1 MRKQLSQMQ
10 QLLECTCGLQ
20 LARVPRS
27 SESPAAFLRTK
38 TSQVF
43 DLLLQGQETYWQHIL
58 DLPIRNDTIYEFR
71 VPGGII
77 FFCYASD
84 NDIFLF
90 GPLLIQG
97 DSRDNTLQIVTD
109 SVLPSHKKSLIF
121 QYMSTVPVIPA
132 SRVYRIVETC
142 LQQLL
147 RLDQPLKIVQ
157 AGSIYSMENMLRSS
171 LPHVTPEISR
181 MREIE
186 VQYEYGAALIE
197 AVKHGNVS
205 LAFHIVG
212 HYIPGSENPVR
223 NKNPLRNA
231 QNYCIILNTQLRHAM
246 EECGIHPYRVDKIS
260 HEIGLQI
267 EQLTEVSKLK
277 EFFDYVI
284 RQYCRM
290 AQQHAYPHLN
300 PLTNLTVEY
309 IKEHLSENLTVKD
322 TAKALTVNANYLSAQ
337 FHEQMGISFIDFVN
351 RERVDQA
358 AALLGNTH
366 LQIQQI
372 SQIVGYNNTS
382 YFAKQFSRFMGMSP
396 RQYRNQHNSHT

>member
-1 MRKQLSQMQ
+1 MDKKLSHLQ
-10 QLLECTCGLQ
+10 QILECTCGLQ
-20 LARVPRS
+20 LVCLPHSGEGIAIL
-27 SESPAAFLRTK
+27 AKMNAGH
-38 TSQVF
+38 VF
-43 DLLLQGQETYWQHIL
+43 DFILQGHESYWQHIL
-58 DLPIRNDTIYEFR
+58 ELPVLGDTVYEFTA
-71 VPGGII
+71 PGGLVC
-77 FFCYASD
+77 FCYSCD
-84 NDIFLF
+84 SHIFLF
-90 GPLLIQG
+90 GPLLMQEEA
-97 DSRDNTLQIVTD
+97 RE
-109 SVLPSHKKSLIF
+109 KSLQMITDGPF
-121 QYMSTVPVIPA
+121 PAHIKNVSYQFISTVPVIA
-132 SRVYRIVETC
+132 TSRVYRIVEVC

-147 RLDQPLKIVQ
+147 GLTHPLKIIQV
-157 AGSIYSMENMLRSS
+157 SSLYSLEHMLHSS
-171 LPHVTPEISR
+171 LPHITPEISR

-212 HYIPGSENPVR
+212 QYIPGIDSPVR

-246 EECGIHPYRVDKIS
+246 EECGIHPYRVDKLS

-290 AQQHAYPHLN
+290 VQQHAYPHMN

-322 TAKALTVNANYLSAQ
+322 TAKALTINANYLSAQ

-351 RERVDQA
+351 RERVHQA

-372 SQIVGYNNTS
+372 AQIVGYNNTS
-382 YFAKQFSRFMGMSP
+382 YFAKQFGRFMGVSP
-396 RQYRNQHNSHT
+396 REYRSQHNLHT